1 MPKSAETAYLPG
13 AEIGQIVRF
22 AGVSG
27 IAFTTFTFYDGRR
40 NAALAE
46 ARSDV
51 TNRISE
57 VAAVLHTDIGEVERE
72 HEREVDQLIRR
83 IERLESLL
91 LER

>member
-1 MPKSAETAYLPG
+1 MANGTSKSTIVVKWTTA
-13 AEIGQIVRF
+13 IV
-22 AGVSG
+22 AVSG